1 MSSDRGQL
9 FVVSAASGSG
19 KSTLVDRVTARLEN
33 TARIVTCT
41 TRAPRGL
48 ERDGVDYHF
57 LSTDEFERRIA
68 AGDFLE
74 YARIH
79 GGNLYGT
86 SRTLIDQALDSGRDM
101 FLVVDI
107 QGATAVRAALPDAVF
122 VFILPPS
129 YRVLEERLRGRAVED
144 GVADSA
150 DLIERLETARQEVRC
165 VSEYS
170 FVVINDELE
179 RASSVLESIVIAHR
193 NRLEPQRERIDS
205 ILGTFGR
212 ENAHA

>member
-33 TARIVTCT
+33 TGRVITCT
-41 TRAPRGL
+41 TRAPRGQ

-57 LSTDEFERRIA
+57 LSRDEFEHRIST
-68 AGDFLE
+68 GDFLE

-86 SRTLIDQALDSGRDM
+86 SRTLLEQSLSSGRDM

-107 QGATAVRAALPDAVF
+107 QGATAVRAAMPEAVF

-129 YRVLEERLRGRAVED
+129 YRVLEERLRSRAIED
-144 GVADSA
+144 GVADSE
-150 DLIERLETARQEVRC
+150 DLAERLETARQEVQC
-165 VSEYS
+165 VFEYS
-170 FVVINDELE
+170 FVVVNDELE
-179 RASSVLESIVIAHR
+179 RASTVLESLVIAHR
-193 NRLEPQRERIDS
+193 SRLAQQRERIDS

>member
-33 TARIVTCT
+33 TGRVITCT
-41 TRAPRGL
+41 TRAPRGQ
-48 ERDGVDYHF
+48 ERDGVDYYF
-57 LSTDEFERRIA
+57 LSRDEFEHRIST
-68 AGDFLE
+68 GDFLE

-86 SRTLIDQALDSGRDM
+86 SRTLLEQSLSSGRDM

-107 QGATAVRAALPDAVF
+107 QGATAVRAAMPEAVF

-129 YRVLEERLRGRAVED
+129 YRVLEERLRSRAIED
-144 GVADSA
+144 GVADSE
-150 DLIERLETARQEVRC
+150 DLAERLETARQEVQC
-165 VSEYS
+165 VFEYS
-170 FVVINDELE
+170 FVVVNDELE
-179 RASSVLESIVIAHR
+179 RASTVLESLVIAHR
-193 NRLEPQRERIDS
+193 SRLAQQRERIDS

>member
-19 KSTLVDRVTARLEN
+19 KSTLVDRVTVRLEK
-33 TARIVTCT
+33 TGRVITCT
-41 TRAPRGL
+41 TRAPRGQ

-57 LSTDEFERRIA
+57 LATEEFERRIQ

-86 SRTLIDQALDSGRDM
+86 SRTLLEESLESGRDM

-107 QGATAVRAALPDAVF
+107 QGATAVKAALPDAVF

-129 YRVLEERLRGRAVED
+129 YRVLEERLRARALED
-144 GVADSA
+144 GVTDAADMA
-150 DLIERLETARQEVRC
+150 ERLETARQEVRC

-170 FVVINDELE
+170 FVVVNDELE
-179 RASSVLESIVIAHR
+179 RASTVLESIVIAHR
-193 NRLEPQRERIDS
+193 SRLAPQRERIDA
-205 ILGTFGR
+205 ILETFGR

>member
-33 TARIVTCT
+33 TGRVITCT
-41 TRAPRGL
+41 TRAPRGQ

-57 LSTDEFERRIA
+57 LTRDEFEHRIST
-68 AGDFLE
+68 GDFLE

-86 SRTLIDQALDSGRDM
+86 SRTLLEQSLSSGRDM

-107 QGATAVRAALPDAVF
+107 QGATAVRAAMPEAVF

-129 YRVLEERLRGRAVED
+129 YRVLEERLRSRAIED
-144 GVADSA
+144 GVADSE
-150 DLIERLETARQEVRC
+150 DLVERLETARQEVRC
-165 VSEYS
+165 VFEYS
-170 FVVINDELE
+170 FVVVNDELE
-179 RASSVLESIVIAHR
+179 RASTVLESLVIAHR
-193 NRLEPQRERIDS
+193 SRLAQQRERIDS

>member
-1 MSSDRGQL
+1 MSSERGQL

-19 KSTLVDRVTARLEN
+19 KSTLVDRVTNRLEK
-33 TARIVTCT
+33 TGRIVTCT
-41 TRAPRGL
+41 TRSPRGQ

-57 LSTDEFERRIA
+57 LSREEFERRIA

-86 SRTLIDQALDSGRDM
+86 SRMLMEEALESGRDM

-107 QGATAVRAALPDAVF
+107 QGANAVRAALPDAVF

-129 YRVLEERLRGRAVED
+129 YGVLEERLRGRAAED
-144 GVADSA
+144 GVTDPA
-150 DLIERLETARQEVRC
+150 DLSERLETARQEVRC
-165 VSEYS
+165 VFEYS
-170 FVVINDELE
+170 HVVVNDEIE
-179 RASSVLESIVIAHR
+179 RASAVLESIVVAYR
-193 NRLEPQRERIDS
+193 NRLEPQLDRIGE
-205 ILGTFGR
+205 ILRTFGR

>member
-33 TARIVTCT
+33 TGRVITCT
-41 TRAPRGL
+41 TRAPRGQ

-57 LSTDEFERRIA
+57 LTRDEFEHRIST
-68 AGDFLE
+68 GDFLE

-86 SRTLIDQALDSGRDM
+86 SRTLLEQALSGGRDM

-107 QGATAVRAALPDAVF
+107 QGATAVRAAMPEAVF

-129 YRVLEERLRGRAVED
+129 YRVLEERLRSRAIED
-144 GVADSA
+144 GVADSE
-150 DLIERLETARQEVRC
+150 DLVERLETARQEVRC
-165 VSEYS
+165 VFEYS
-170 FVVINDELE
+170 FVVVNDELE
-179 RASSVLESIVIAHR
+179 RASTVLESLVIAHR
-193 NRLEPQRERIDS
+193 SRLAQQRERIDS